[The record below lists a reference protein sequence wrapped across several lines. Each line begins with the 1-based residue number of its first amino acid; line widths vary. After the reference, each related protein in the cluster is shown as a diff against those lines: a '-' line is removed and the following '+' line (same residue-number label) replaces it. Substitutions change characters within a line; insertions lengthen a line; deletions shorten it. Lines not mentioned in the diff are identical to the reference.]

1 MTSPRPQH
9 HTQRMIGLRGPAMLL
24 LAAVALAA
32 LPAPAAAV
40 KAISP
45 FSEGIITHFGGA
57 QDGEQGWGRLLGG
70 WRVRTCG
77 GGGTGGGARA
87 ASWWR
92 QRWNNC
98 ISAASLLV
106 DGHSPM
112 GCCRAVAVGGRRVI
126 APQAA
131 PTDTKPFPPCR
142 PSRPSCW
149 RRHGP
154 LLPLLRHQGGC
165 LRLWRHP
172 QGQVV
177 SWLAGCARLGFGL
190 VGGTSCWRP

>member
-1 MTSPRPQH
+1 MTSLRPQH
-9 HTQRMIGLRGPAMLL
+9 PAQRMIGLRGPAMLL
-24 LAAVALAA
+24 LAAAALAV

-92 QRWNNC
+92 QRWNKS

-112 GCCRAVAVGGRRVI
+112 GCCRAVAVGVGGGLLHHRLHRQT
-126 APQAA
+126 PNRSRHAA
-131 PTDTKPFPPCR
+131 PPAPRVGAGMDPSSLSFGTKEGAC
-142 PSRPSCW
+142 
-149 RRHGP
+149 
-154 LLPLLRHQGGC
+154 
-165 LRLWRHP
+165 
-172 QGQVV
+172 
-177 SWLAGCARLGFGL
+177 GFG
-190 VGGTSCWRP
+190 VIPKDK